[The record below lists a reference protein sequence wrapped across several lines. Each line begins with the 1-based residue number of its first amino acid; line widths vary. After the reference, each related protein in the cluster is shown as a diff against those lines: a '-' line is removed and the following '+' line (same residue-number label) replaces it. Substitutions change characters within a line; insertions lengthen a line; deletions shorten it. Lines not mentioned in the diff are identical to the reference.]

1 MSYNPELLEQFRAKF
16 KEQQTKVEPTEIG
29 RGYRC
34 RYNRFNPSYRITELQ
49 GIAELDNFKGASAS
63 TQTGQERLPCVR
75 RKPLNLL
82 GQRQVTGITWKEF
95 SEITGLHHGTAS
107 GVLSVLHKAGRI
119 ARLKELV
126 TVVKSMLM

>member
-1 MSYNPELLEQFRAKF
+1 MS
-16 KEQQTKVEPTEIG
+16 
-29 RGYRC
+29 
-34 RYNRFNPSYRITELQ
+34 RYNRYQPELPYNGTSGHSGTET
-49 GIAELDNFKGASAS
+49 FKGASAS
-63 TQTGQERLPCVR
+63 TQTGQVRLPCVR

-82 GQRQVTGITWKEF
+82 RSDERSQELLGK
-95 SEITGLHHGTAS
+95 SLAEITGLHHGTAS